1 MSRHTSAFTAPSSV
15 SPTLRLS
22 LCVHPQLRVFA
33 CLQAELLDRLTEN
46 MTVPQLKEE
55 LRERN
60 MQDSGRKSELK
71 QRLTGN
77 EQPES

>member
-1 MSRHTSAFTAPSSV
+1 MFSCG
-15 SPTLRLS
+15 LRDGL
-22 LCVHPQLRVFA
+22 A

-60 MQDSGRKSELK
+60 MQVSGRKSELK